1 MTVVSPDLAA
11 PVRPT
16 APARH
21 RVRRSSLLVIPGL
34 LVGWLWLAPVF
45 ALPGSD
51 QLYTRGFAAERFL
64 RVLSVSLLL
73 PIVAGRLPR
82 LLRHEGVLRAAL
94 VAFVLLPLLS
104 VVNFPDASH
113 LVATVGPF
121 LVGGTSL
128 VCLAAL
134 RPTEFR
140 RWLQGV
146 GGAAMGFVA
155 VGLGRYGLEST
166 TYYGRPR
173 VHLGFS
179 HPTQTA
185 SALCAAALFVG
196 TLIAAHPG
204 RRAGLVRRVGLAG
217 LVLGSGYLL
226 VLVSSRNT
234 FLLLCLSVLFA
245 SGARVARGA
254 VPRFTVLLALL
265 GLFPAIMLYAARG
278 DLNSPAWQLANVASS
293 LRLGIYRELL
303 LGLTREDAFSLLFG
317 PTYTVREL
325 KSTLSGFAASDSTY
339 LTILLNYGAITTAA
353 FYGFWLSVGAR
364 LAGRAASA
372 PFGVFCAISVYL
384 LLDAQGVTPSNVL
397 VFALLAWC
405 VRSALRVQGQ
415 RPARTRRRP
424 PRGPQAPACA

>member
-1 MTVVSPDLAA
+1 MTVVRPDAA
-11 PVRPT
+11 LPT
-16 APARH
+16 RASAPARH

-82 LLRHEGVLRAAL
+82 VLRHEGALRAAL
-94 VAFVLLPLLS
+94 VAFVVLPLLS

-134 RPTEFR
+134 RPAEFR

-146 GGAAMGFVA
+146 GCAALGFVA
-155 VGLGRYGLEST
+155 VGLARYGLEST

-196 TLIAAHPG
+196 TLIAARHG
-204 RRAGLVRRVGLAG
+204 RRAGLVRRVALAA
-217 LVLGSGYLL
+217 LVVASGYVL

-234 FLLLCLSVLFA
+234 FLLLCLSVLFTLT
-245 SGARVARGA
+245 ARVVRRP
-254 VPRFTVLLALL
+254 VPRFALLLALL
-265 GLFPAIMLYAARG
+265 ALFPAIMFYAARG
-278 DLNSPAWQLANVASS
+278 DIASPVWQIANVASS
-293 LRLGIYRELL
+293 LRLVIYRDIL
-303 LGLTREDAFSLLFG
+303 LGFTREDTFSLLFG

-353 FYGFWLSVGAR
+353 FYGFWITVGAR
-364 LAGRAASA
+364 LSARTASA

-405 VRSALRVQGQ
+405 VRSALRADG
-415 RPARTRRRP
+415 PSAT
-424 PRGPQAPACA
+424 PRGRAPRARPAPACA